1 VVALPVDWLVRGL
14 APAVFAATGL
24 TDDAADLDEL
34 PELTPAM
41 FNWPGLLDRAS
52 RILTCAAGTLVE
64 AFLAEHRAHPRELNE
79 SEYDVLQFGI
89 GPEAQEIADTARISV
104 LPHLIGQH
112 AYRAVVVGVQLLHFR
127 HGPVSAEL
135 RSLRDIAVTS
145 VLEVQ
150 QQLTE
155 LATTPSYPQCWIG
168 SPVAPPGHCRYGC
181 RNPGSARDGHLRKGN
196 LMGSNGFW
204 FGVVMASD
212 DARRAKARR
221 NAKKSKAI
229 RRDGVAPGDLTR
241 ARSRDVM
248 DALVVIGVLVVGVWL
263 WTWVC

>member
-1 VVALPVDWLVRGL
+1 MISKHLHQSDQTDRITEVVALPVDWLVRGL

-155 LATTPSYPQCWIG
+155 LATTTELSPMLDRFSGRTARPLPVWVPQPRLG
-168 SPVAPPGHCRYGC
+168 
-181 RNPGSARDGHLRKGN
+181 
-196 LMGSNGFW
+196 
-204 FGVVMASD
+204 
-212 DARRAKARR
+212 
-221 NAKKSKAI
+221 
-229 RRDGVAPGDLTR
+229 T
-241 ARSRDVM
+241 
-248 DALVVIGVLVVGVWL
+248 
-263 WTWVC
+263 

>member
-1 VVALPVDWLVRGL
+1 MMSEPPEVNGAARLTDAGCVPVDWLVRGL

-24 TDDAADLDEL
+24 IDDAADLDEL

-41 FNWPGLLDRAS
+41 FNWPGLLDRAG

-89 GPEAQEIADTARISV
+89 GPEAQEMADTARISV

-112 AYRAVVVGVQLLHFR
+112 AYRAVAVGVQLLHFR

-135 RSLRDIAVTS
+135 RALRDIAVTS

-155 LATTPSYPQCWIG
+155 LATTTELSPTLDRFSGRTARPLPVWVPQPRLG
-168 SPVAPPGHCRYGC
+168 
-181 RNPGSARDGHLRKGN
+181 
-196 LMGSNGFW
+196 
-204 FGVVMASD
+204 
-212 DARRAKARR
+212 
-221 NAKKSKAI
+221 
-229 RRDGVAPGDLTR
+229 T
-241 ARSRDVM
+241 
-248 DALVVIGVLVVGVWL
+248 
-263 WTWVC
+263 

>member
-1 VVALPVDWLVRGL
+1 MISKHLHQSDQTDRITEVVALPVDWLVRGL

-34 PELTPAM
+34 PELPPAM

-89 GPEAQEIADTARISV
+89 GPEAQEMADTARISV
-104 LPHLIGQH
+104 LPHLVGQH

-155 LATTPSYPQCWIG
+155 LATTTELSPMLDRFSGRTARPLPVWVPQPRLG
-168 SPVAPPGHCRYGC
+168 
-181 RNPGSARDGHLRKGN
+181 
-196 LMGSNGFW
+196 
-204 FGVVMASD
+204 
-212 DARRAKARR
+212 
-221 NAKKSKAI
+221 
-229 RRDGVAPGDLTR
+229 T
-241 ARSRDVM
+241 
-248 DALVVIGVLVVGVWL
+248 
-263 WTWVC
+263 

>member
-1 VVALPVDWLVRGL
+1 MAGAGVGAGGDC
-14 APAVFAATGL
+14 ATGL

-34 PELTPAM
+34 PELTFAM
-41 FNWPGLLDRAS
+41 FNWPGLLDRAG

-89 GPEAQEIADTARISV
+89 GPEAQEMADTARISV

-112 AYRAVVVGVQLLHFR
+112 AYRAMAAGVQLLHFR

-155 LATTPSYPQCWIG
+155 LAATTELSPTLDRFCGRTARPLPVWVPQPRLG
-168 SPVAPPGHCRYGC
+168 
-181 RNPGSARDGHLRKGN
+181 
-196 LMGSNGFW
+196 
-204 FGVVMASD
+204 
-212 DARRAKARR
+212 
-221 NAKKSKAI
+221 
-229 RRDGVAPGDLTR
+229 T
-241 ARSRDVM
+241 
-248 DALVVIGVLVVGVWL
+248 
-263 WTWVC
+263 